1 MKSFEAKLYIED
13 NLATIEFDIMMKG
26 KYDTQ
31 SLIGWEFG
39 IIQVTWKTKSSV
51 CVLSV
56 YDRDDVKMVGKIL
69 SSNHVNVTFQNSPLA
84 REISLKFLD
93 LYIEGKWCLIFN

>member
-39 IIQVTWKTKSSV
+39 IIQVTW
-51 CVLSV
+51 
-56 YDRDDVKMVGKIL
+56 
-69 SSNHVNVTFQNSPLA
+69 
-84 REISLKFLD
+84 
-93 LYIEGKWCLIFN
+93 